1 MLKTQVNR
9 VNVLED
15 GADRLGLI
23 NLEKIPIKESVKI
36 KHGKRIFVPMEFS
49 ALGMP
54 ILTGTMLEEYLH
66 YSDIVGPE
74 VIVQYEEASIE
85 TPPSLTE
92 NSVKV
97 FMENNSLRDLALWH
111 QKHAYN
117 EKKGGYYWLLDSR
130 EVVVGE
136 RYVLT
141 PDAKLLVIDR
151 LEKYPMTPYAELK
164 SYDVFKKDVKSIR
177 SLDIMTVLRYWTCP
191 VCGEK
196 FSVTECVKW
205 EFELSKDG
213 PVHIRCNN
221 K

>member
-15 GADRLGLI
+15 GTDRLGLI
-23 NLEKIPIKESVKI
+23 NLEKIPIKESIKI
-36 KHGKRIFVPMEFS
+36 KHGKKVFAPMEFS

-54 ILTGTMLEEYLH
+54 ILNGTMLEDYLH

-74 VIVQYEEASIE
+74 IIVQYEEANIE

-92 NSVKV
+92 NSVKT
-97 FMENNSLRDLALWH
+97 FMENYSLRDLALWH
-111 QKHAYN
+111 QKYAYN
-117 EKKGGYYWLLDSR
+117 EKRGGYYWLLDSR
-130 EVVVGE
+130 EVVVWE
-136 RYVLT
+136 RYVIT
-141 PDAKLLVIDR
+141 PDAKLLVIEG
-151 LEKYPMTPYAELK
+151 LEKYPKTPYAELK

-177 SLDIMTVLRYWTCP
+177 ALDISTVLRYWKCP

-196 FSVTECVKW
+196 FSIKECVKW

-213 PVHIRCNN
+213 PIHTRFNN

>member
-15 GADRLGLI
+15 GTDRLGLI
-23 NLEKIPIKESVKI
+23 NLEKIPIKESVRI
-36 KHGKRIFVPMEFS
+36 KHEKRIFSPMEFS

-54 ILTGTMLEEYLH
+54 ILTGTMLEDYLH

-74 VIVQYEEASIE
+74 IIVQYEEANIE
-85 TPPSLTE
+85 TPPSLKE
-92 NSVKV
+92 NSVKA
-97 FMENNSLRDLALWH
+97 FMENYSLRDLALWH
-111 QKHAYN
+111 QKYAYN
-117 EKKGGYYWLLDSR
+117 EKRGGYYWLLDSR
-130 EVVVGE
+130 EVVVWE
-136 RYVLT
+136 RYVIT
-141 PDAKLLVIDR
+141 PDAKLLVIEG

-164 SYDVFKKDVKSIR
+164 SNDIFKKDVKSIR
-177 SLDIMTVLRYWTCP
+177 ALEIMTVLKYWKCP

-196 FSVTECVKW
+196 FSIKECVKW

-213 PVHIRCNN
+213 PIHTRCNN

>member
-15 GADRLGLI
+15 GTDRLGLI
-23 NLEKIPIKESVKI
+23 NLEKIPIKESGRI
-36 KHGKRIFVPMEFS
+36 KHEKRIFSPMEFS

-54 ILTGTMLEEYLH
+54 ILTGTMLEDYLH

-74 VIVQYEEASIE
+74 IIVQYEEANIE
-85 TPPSLTE
+85 TPPSLKE
-92 NSVKV
+92 NSVKA
-97 FMENNSLRDLALWH
+97 FMENYSLRDLALWH
-111 QKHAYN
+111 QKYAYN
-117 EKKGGYYWLLDSR
+117 EKRGGYDWLLDSR
-130 EVVVGE
+130 EVVVWE
-136 RYVLT
+136 RYVIT
-141 PDAKLLVIDR
+141 PDAKLLVIEG

-164 SYDVFKKDVKSIR
+164 SNDIFKKDVKSIR
-177 SLDIMTVLRYWTCP
+177 ALEIMTVLKYWKCP

-196 FSVTECVKW
+196 FSIKECVKW

-213 PVHIRCNN
+213 PIHTRCNN